1 MEANSQMTPEQ
12 AQAMQEKIKN
22 MSPEELK
29 EFQKQQCIFC
39 HIAEGKMQAK
49 KIYEDDKVIA
59 VLDINPANPGH
70 ILLLPK
76 EHYAIM
82 PLMPDELISY
92 ISMVAKAL
100 SNALLKALKVEGTN
114 VFIANGVSAGQKA
127 QHFMM
132 HIIPRNKNDNLP
144 LTVPKMAVS
153 KPDMEKLKEVI
164 TKKVNEIFGIKESK
178 AKKPKKKEEEK
189 GKEKKKEEKKPKKAK
204 PKVVDAEFKEIEKKD
219 TKKSSKKG
227 SKKKKE
233 EEEASLDDIANVLN
247 NI

>member
-1 MEANSQMTPEQ
+1 MEANNQMTPEQ
-12 AQAMQEKIKN
+12 AQAMQEKVKN
-22 MSPEELK
+22 MSPKELK

-49 KIYEDDKVIA
+49 KVYEDDKVIA
-59 VLDINPANPGH
+59 VLDINPANAGH

-82 PLMPDELISY
+82 PLMPDDLISY

-100 SNALLKALKVEGTN
+100 SNAMLKALKVEGTN
-114 VFIANGVSAGQKA
+114 IFIANGMSAGQKA

-153 KPDMEKLKEVI
+153 KPDMEKLREIV
-164 TKKVNEIFGIKESK
+164 TKKVNEIFGIKEE
-178 AKKPKKKEEEK
+178 KPKKKEQ
-189 GKEKKKEEKKPKKAK
+189 EKKPKKATK

-219 TKKSSKKG
+219 SKKPKKPSKKSTAKK
-227 SKKKKE
+227 SKKKE
-233 EEEASLDDIANVLN
+233 EEEASLDDITNVLN
-247 NI
+247 NL

>member
-1 MEANSQMTPEQ
+1 MEPNSQMTPEQ
-12 AQAMQEKIKN
+12 AQAMQEKVKN

-49 KIYEDDKVIA
+49 KVYEDDKVIA
-59 VLDINPANPGH
+59 VLDINPANAGH

-82 PLMPDELISY
+82 PLMPDDLISY

-100 SNALLKALKVEGTN
+100 SNAMLKALKVEGTN
-114 VFIANGVSAGQKA
+114 IFIANGMSAGQKA

-153 KPDMEKLKEVI
+153 KPDMEKLKEIV
-164 TKKVNEIFGIKESK
+164 TKKVNEIFGIKEE
-178 AKKPKKKEEEK
+178 KPKKAED
-189 GKEKKKEEKKPKKAK
+189 KEKEKKEEKKPKKTK
-204 PKVVDAEFKEIEKKD
+204 QKIVDAEFKEIEKKIK
-219 TKKSSKKG
+219 KKSTAKK

-233 EEEASLDDIANVLN
+233 EEEASLDDITNVLN
-247 NI
+247 NL

>member
-1 MEANSQMTPEQ
+1 MESNSQMTPEQ
-12 AQAMQEKIKN
+12 AQAMQEKVKN

-49 KIYEDDKVIA
+49 KVYEDDKVIA
-59 VLDINPANPGH
+59 VLDINPANAGH

-82 PLMPDELISY
+82 PLMPDDLISY

-100 SNALLKALKVEGTN
+100 SNAMLKALKVEGTN
-114 VFIANGVSAGQKA
+114 IFIANGMSAGQKA

-153 KPDMEKLKEVI
+153 KPDMEKLKEIV
-164 TKKVNEIFGIKESK
+164 TKKVNEIFGIKEE
-178 AKKPKKKEEEK
+178 KPKKAED
-189 GKEKKKEEKKPKKAK
+189 KEKEKKEEKKPKKTK
-204 PKVVDAEFKEIEKKD
+204 QKIVDAEFKEIEKKIK
-219 TKKSSKKG
+219 KKSTAKK

-233 EEEASLDDIANVLN
+233 EEEASLDDITNVLN
-247 NI
+247 NL

>member
-1 MEANSQMTPEQ
+1 MTPEQ
-12 AQAMQEKIKN
+12 AQAMQEKVKN

-49 KIYEDDKVIA
+49 KVYEDDKVIA
-59 VLDINPANPGH
+59 VLDINPANAGH

-82 PLMPDELISY
+82 PLMPDDLISY

-100 SNALLKALKVEGTN
+100 SNAMLKALKVEGTN
-114 VFIANGVSAGQKA
+114 IFIANGMSAGQKA

-153 KPDMEKLKEVI
+153 KPDMEKLKEIV
-164 TKKVNEIFGIKESK
+164 TKKVNEIFGIKEE
-178 AKKPKKKEEEK
+178 KPKKAED
-189 GKEKKKEEKKPKKAK
+189 KEKEKKEEKKPKKTK
-204 PKVVDAEFKEIEKKD
+204 QKIVDAEFKEIEKKIK
-219 TKKSSKKG
+219 KKSTAKK

-233 EEEASLDDIANVLN
+233 EEEASLDDITNVLN
-247 NI
+247 NL

>member
-1 MEANSQMTPEQ
+1 MEPNSQMTPEQ
-12 AQAMQEKIKN
+12 AQAMQEKVKN

-49 KIYEDDKVIA
+49 KVYEDDKVIA
-59 VLDINPANPGH
+59 VLDINPANAGH

-82 PLMPDELISY
+82 PLMPDDLISY

-100 SNALLKALKVEGTN
+100 SNAMLKALKVEGTN
-114 VFIANGVSAGQKA
+114 IFIANGMSAGQKA

-153 KPDMEKLKEVI
+153 KPDMEKLKEIV
-164 TKKVNEIFGIKESK
+164 TKKVNEIFGIKEE
-178 AKKPKKKEEEK
+178 KPKKAED
-189 GKEKKKEEKKPKKAK
+189 KEKEKKEEKKPKKTK
-204 PKVVDAEFKEIEKKD
+204 QKIVDAEFKEIEKKIK
-219 TKKSSKKG
+219 KKSTAKK

-233 EEEASLDDIANVLN
+233 EWEASLDDITNVLN
-247 NI
+247 NL